1 MSVLNKIM
9 GAVLLLLA
17 SPALS
22 EPLSVLIQEKVL
34 EKYEYQID
42 ETSKI
47 EVKFSGGNSDVN
59 AIQINDFFFDK
70 SSGQFIADTSLDSG
84 EIKRIGGIIFITIPV
99 IVPTRKL
106 VPGEIVTKE
115 NLAIV
120 HMPKGRVS
128 SFSIVSF
135 EEVVGMEVK
144 RLLTPGRP
152 IATQSL
158 THPLIIKR
166 GDKIEILLKMGALV
180 VRAPGKAT
188 SDASL
193 GQKLRVV
200 NLVSNKNVVGL
211 AKSEKVVE
219 VIQ

>member
-42 ETSKI
+42 DTSNI

-84 EIKRIGGIIFITIPV
+84 EIKV
-99 IVPTRKL
+99 
-106 VPGEIVTKE
+106 
-115 NLAIV
+115 
-120 HMPKGRVS
+120 
-128 SFSIVSF
+128 
-135 EEVVGMEVK
+135 
-144 RLLTPGRP
+144 
-152 IATQSL
+152 
-158 THPLIIKR
+158 
-166 GDKIEILLKMGALV
+166 
-180 VRAPGKAT
+180 
-188 SDASL
+188 
-193 GQKLRVV
+193 
-200 NLVSNKNVVGL
+200 
-211 AKSEKVVE
+211 
-219 VIQ
+219 